1 MDTKQLDDALAR
13 LFVHEGARIVFWH
26 DPAHEFVDFM
36 NRLPFLTFGDT
47 TVHIIRL
54 DQVSALAT
62 KIRLERDEPASR
74 FLLYTPT
81 EEPDYADDWLLDIR
95 LYSRS
100 FRADR
105 ASIILDELG
114 LENHH
119 LRDHLSQRRA
129 FFDNKERLQK
139 LKTLVASN
147 DTAVDLDRKMLAVV
161 VKAEQPELF
170 TILRTL
176 FHAWTDVENADDIDL
191 STAPPCWAQIEKF
204 NLAQPFWQCIQQ
216 AFGYREDAPSLR
228 NLLMRLLVTDYAVH
242 LHGDV
247 PQSLAHLL
255 LPSSGH
261 ANAVVCLAQWRDS
274 SSKGSSYDLLSA
286 AVARLLKVEECVAP
300 LEIEQLVDV
309 MTFLDVE
316 KAIVRALRDRVLS
329 TAATIDVEAIRSIAT
344 RRQNGH
350 WASHT
355 VPPSPTVPR
364 QALAAVYQAL
374 VAAADMFALRNRY
387 VDGFH
392 FATAAA
398 MYQAYE
404 TELYQFDQAY
414 RHCCDAADT
423 AESQQWD
430 VLKTLR
436 EQVEAVYVRWYLTNL
451 ALAWGTF
458 VDPAGSTGL
467 LHHWQIDHVPNQHQ
481 FYQRHVRRRLE
492 EAENRKVFV
501 IISDAFRYEAAQEL
515 TQVLNGTYRFEADLT
530 SQLGVVPSYTAL
542 GMASLL
548 PHQTLTYHH
557 QGAVLV
563 DGKPAASLEQRSAV
577 LGAVDGIAIRA
588 DALLA
593 MKKDQGRAFVSG
605 HRVIYVYHN
614 QVDAIGDT
622 ASTEAQTFQAVR
634 TAITELADTVRYI
647 INTLNGN
654 YVVITADHGFLFTET
669 APGTSEKS
677 TLAEKPSGTVTAKK
691 RYLIGHDLP
700 DADQTWHGTTLATAV
715 AEGGME
721 FWIPKGANRFHFTG
735 GARFIHGGAMLQ
747 EIVVPVITVRHKK
760 DKAGRGETK
769 TRPVTVH
776 VLGTQHKIT
785 APRHRFA
792 LLQMEPVSERIK
804 PITLKVA
811 VYEGDEPVTNIE
823 TVTFDSASGNMD
835 ERKKWVPLV
844 LRERPYEKKTRYR
857 LVLRDADTGIEQS
870 SVDVIIDR
878 AFADD
883 F

>member
-13 LFVHEGARIVFWH
+13 LFVDDGERIVFWH
-26 DPAHEFVDFM
+26 DPAQEFLDFI
-36 NRLPFLTFGDT
+36 NRLPLLTFGDII
-47 TVHIIRL
+47 VHIILL
-54 DQVSALAT
+54 DQVSLLAT
-62 KIRLERDEPASR
+62 KIRLERDEPDSR
-74 FLLYTPT
+74 FLLYAPT

-119 LRDHLSQRRA
+119 LRDYLTQRRR

-139 LKTLVASN
+139 LKTLVSAG

-161 VKAEQPELF
+161 VKADQPELF

-176 FHAWTDVENADDIDL
+176 FHTWTDVEYTDEIDL
-191 STAPPCWAQIEKF
+191 STPPPCWDLIEKF
-204 NLAQPFWQCIQQ
+204 DLAQSFWHVIHTT
-216 AFGYREDAPSLR
+216 FGYQEDTPSLR
-228 NLLMRLLVTDYAVH
+228 NLLIRLLVTDYAGH

-255 LPSSGH
+255 LPRSGH

-274 SSKGSSYDLLSA
+274 HRRESSYDLLSA
-286 AVARLLKVEECVAP
+286 EVARILKIEEHVAA
-300 LEIEQLVDV
+300 LEIEQLLDV

-316 KAIVRALRDRVLS
+316 KAIVRGLRDRVLS
-329 TAATIDVEAIRSIAT
+329 TAETIDVEAVRDIAT
-344 RRQNGH
+344 RRQDGH
-350 WASHT
+350 WASRT
-355 VPPSPTVPR
+355 VPTSPTVPR
-364 QALAAVYQAL
+364 QALTAVYEAL
-374 VAAADMFALRNRY
+374 VAAAAFFALRNRY
-387 VDGFH
+387 ADGFH
-392 FATAAA
+392 FDTAAA
-398 MYQAYE
+398 MYRAYE
-404 TELYQFDQAY
+404 TELYTFDQRY
-414 RHCCDAADT
+414 RQCCAAADT
-423 AESQQWD
+423 VESQNWD

-436 EQVEAVYVRWYLTNL
+436 EQVEAVYVHWYLTHL
-451 ALAWGTF
+451 TLAWGTF
-458 VDPAGSTGL
+458 VDPAGPTSL
-467 LHHWQIDHVPNQHQ
+467 LQRWHIDQVPNQHQ
-481 FYQRHVRRRLE
+481 FYQRHIKRRLD
-492 EAENRKVFV
+492 EADNRKVFV

-530 SQLGVVPSYTAL
+530 SQLGVLPSYTAL

-548 PHQTLTYHH
+548 PHQSLTYHDN
-557 QGAVLV
+557 GSVLV
-563 DGKPAASLEQRSAV
+563 DGHATASLEQSSAV
-577 LGAVDGIAIRA
+577 LGAINGVAIRA
-588 DALLA
+588 EELVA
-593 MKKDQGRAFVSG
+593 MKKDQGRAFVSR

-634 TAITELADTVRYI
+634 TAITDIADTVRYI
-647 INTLNGN
+647 VNTLNGN
-654 YVVITADHGFLFTET
+654 YVVITADHGFVFTET
-669 APGTSEKS
+669 APGASDRS
-677 TLAEKPSGTVTAKK
+677 TLTDKPPGTVTAKK
-691 RYLIGHDLP
+691 RYLIGYDLP
-700 DADQTWHGTTLATAV
+700 EAEQTWHGTTLVTAV

-747 EIVVPVITVRHKK
+747 EIVVPIITVRHRK
-760 DKAGRGETK
+760 DRSARGET
-769 TRPVTVH
+769 TVQPVAVH
-776 VLGTQHKIT
+776 VLGMHHKIT

-792 LLQMEPVSERIK
+792 LLQMEPVSERVK

-811 VYEGDEPVTNIE
+811 VYDHDEPVTSVE
-823 TVTFDSASGNMD
+823 TVTFDSTSGNID
-835 ERKKWVPLV
+835 ERQKWVPLV
-844 LRERPYEKKTRYR
+844 LRDRPYDKTTRYR